1 VEPVSGVSGRGY
13 VTRACHLP
21 VFLLARR
28 TVTATTAMMTTATP
42 THTVNGMFSTPI
54 GDELEE
60 PTVTWTVV
68 ERDRDPLVAVT
79 LTR

>member
-1 VEPVSGVSGRGY
+1 M
-13 VTRACHLP
+13 
-21 VFLLARR
+21 
-28 TVTATTAMMTTATP
+28 VTATTAIMTTATP

-68 ERDRDPLVAVT
+68 ECDKDPLVAVT